1 MIGNNIIQI
10 LFLILIIIFIKKF
23 GLTTYGRRRKI
34 RSYIDV
40 TENEKRKIILRVKI
54 KKFFIFNTE
63 KTYELK
69 YIKVKNSDSSSVKA
83 ITDVI
88 LKDKEYLIREV
99 ESDNIFDF
107 KKKAIIYMRDSIP
120 AFDKVPMRFL
130 PETELKSLIREI
142 IQLDIAELEHTDFKT
157 FVEKISYGRLV
168 KELKNKMENDE
179 NEKK

>member
-1 MIGNNIIQI
+1 MFPEFITPSNIN
-10 LFLILIIIFIKKF
+10 IIFIKKF

-69 YIKVKNSDSSSVKA
+69 YIKVKNSIEEVKVYF
-83 ITDVI
+83 DVI

>member
-69 YIKVKNSDSSSVKA
+69 YIKVKNSIEEVKVYF
-83 ITDVI
+83 DVI

-168 KELKNKMENDE
+168 KELKNKMENE
-179 NEKK
+179 EKEKK

>member
-10 LFLILIIIFIKKF
+10 LFLIFIIIFIKKF

-40 TENEKRKIILRVKI
+40 TENEKRKILLKVKI
-54 KKFFIFNTE
+54 KKFFIFDRE

-69 YIKVKNSDSSSVKA
+69 YIKVKSSIEEVKVYF
-83 ITDVI
+83 DVI

-99 ESDNIFDF
+99 ESNTFFDF
-107 KKKAIIYMRDSIP
+107 KKKAIIYIRDSIP
-120 AFDKVPMRFL
+120 AFDRVPIRFL

-142 IQLDIAELEHTDFKT
+142 IELDIAELEHTDFKT
-157 FVEKISYGRLV
+157 FVEKISYSRLV
-168 KELKNKMENDE
+168 KELKNKMENDR
-179 NEKK
+179 NEKE

>member
-23 GLTTYGRRRKI
+23 VLTTYGRRRKI

-69 YIKVKNSDSSSVKA
+69 YIKVKNSIEEVKVYF
-83 ITDVI
+83 DVI

-120 AFDKVPMRFL
+120 AFEKVPRRFL

>member
-10 LFLILIIIFIKKF
+10 LFLIFIIIFIKKF

-40 TENEKRKIILRVKI
+40 TENEKRKILLKVKI
-54 KKFFIFNTE
+54 KKFFIFDRE

-69 YIKVKNSDSSSVKA
+69 YIKVKSSIEEVKVYF
-83 ITDVI
+83 DVV

-99 ESDNIFDF
+99 ESNNFFDF
-107 KKKAIIYMRDSIP
+107 KKKAIIYIRDSIP
-120 AFDKVPMRFL
+120 AFDRVPIRFL

-142 IQLDIAELEHTDFKT
+142 IELDIAELEHTDFKT

-168 KELKNKMENDE
+168 KELNNKMENDR

>member
-69 YIKVKNSDSSSVKA
+69 YIKVKNSIEEVKVYF
-83 ITDVI
+83 DVI
-88 LKDKEYLIREV
+88 LKDKEYL
-99 ESDNIFDF
+99 
-107 KKKAIIYMRDSIP
+107 MRDSIP

>member
-69 YIKVKNSDSSSVKA
+69 YIKVKNSIEEVKVYF
-83 ITDVI
+83 DVI

-107 KKKAIIYMRDSIP
+107 KKKAIIYMRDSI
-120 AFDKVPMRFL
+120 

>member
-1 MIGNNIIQI
+1 M
-10 LFLILIIIFIKKF
+10 
-23 GLTTYGRRRKI
+23 
-34 RSYIDV
+34 
-40 TENEKRKIILRVKI
+40 
-54 KKFFIFNTE
+54 
-63 KTYELK
+63 
-69 YIKVKNSDSSSVKA
+69 KVYFDG
-83 ITDVI
+83 I

>member
-10 LFLILIIIFIKKF
+10 LFLIFIIIFIKKF

-40 TENEKRKIILRVKI
+40 TENEKRKILLKVKI
-54 KKFFIFNTE
+54 KKFFIFDRE

-69 YIKVKNSDSSSVKA
+69 YIKVKSSIEEVKVYF
-83 ITDVI
+83 DVI

-99 ESDNIFDF
+99 ESNNFFDF
-107 KKKAIIYMRDSIP
+107 KKKAIIYIRDSIP
-120 AFDKVPMRFL
+120 AFDRVPIRFL

-142 IQLDIAELEHTDFKT
+142 IELDIAELEHTDFKT
-157 FVEKISYGRLV
+157 FVEKISYSRLV
-168 KELKNKMENDE
+168 KELKNKMENDR
-179 NEKK
+179 NEKE

>member
-10 LFLILIIIFIKKF
+10 LFLIFIIIFIKKF

-40 TENEKRKIILRVKI
+40 AENEKRKILLKVKI
-54 KKFFIFNTE
+54 KKFFIFDRE

-69 YIKVKNSDSSSVKA
+69 YIKVKSSIEEVKVYF
-83 ITDVI
+83 DVV

-99 ESDNIFDF
+99 ESNNFFDF
-107 KKKAIIYMRDSIP
+107 KKKAIIYIRDSIP
-120 AFDKVPMRFL
+120 AFDRVPIRFL

-168 KELKNKMENDE
+168 KELKNKMENDR

>member
-10 LFLILIIIFIKKF
+10 LFLIFIIIFIKKF

-40 TENEKRKIILRVKI
+40 TENEKRKILLKVKI
-54 KKFFIFNTE
+54 KKFFIFDRE

-69 YIKVKNSDSSSVKA
+69 YIKVKSSIEEVKVYF
-83 ITDVI
+83 DVI

-99 ESDNIFDF
+99 ESNNFFDF
-107 KKKAIIYMRDSIP
+107 KKKAIIYIRDSIP
-120 AFDKVPMRFL
+120 AFDRVPIRFL

-142 IQLDIAELEHTDFKT
+142 IELDIAELEHMDFKT
-157 FVEKISYGRLV
+157 FVEKISYSRLV
-168 KELKNKMENDE
+168 KELKNKMENDR
-179 NEKK
+179 NEKE